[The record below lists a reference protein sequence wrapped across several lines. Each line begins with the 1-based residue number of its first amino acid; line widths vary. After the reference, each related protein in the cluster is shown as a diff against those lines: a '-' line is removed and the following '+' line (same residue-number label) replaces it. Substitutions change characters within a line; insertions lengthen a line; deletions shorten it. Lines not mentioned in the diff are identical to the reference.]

1 MILVIEFKQVTFQYE
16 GAESGVS
23 QIDFTLPEGTCTIL
37 CGRSGHGK
45 STILRLLMG
54 LMPNI
59 YPGKQEGKVTVF
71 GKEPSTF
78 TPEERASMIGVVFQ
92 DPRSQFFMSNVQDE
106 ILFAA
111 NNLGRSKENMVREL
125 AIHAE
130 KYQVKELLDKDVAYL
145 SSGEKQRVAIAAAT
159 FLKPKLLIL
168 DEPTANLDPKTMQL
182 LTATLIKLKQDG
194 TTIVISDHRLFSY
207 RQLADRFIVLNKG
220 QVVLDLHAEQFLAL
234 SNEMYHQY
242 GLRYPTMGM
251 NNLLEKVKQEAP
263 NSLQIKDLQYV
274 YKKSKKGF
282 QHFQA
287 QVQSGRVIA
296 IAGANGAGKTTLC
309 KVLAGLYKQQKGQ
322 ILLNDNVLSPSRRS
336 KLSYFVMQDPDYQ
349 LYAESVGHEIVLGRQ
364 LTEMLRNKAIEALEH
379 FSLVPLKD
387 RHPASLSGGEK
398 QRVTLAAASI
408 ADAQIILLDEPTSGL
423 DGANMLK
430 VAKWVQHM
438 ANQNKFVFVITHD
451 EDFIATVCDE
461 VFIL

>member
-1 MILVIEFKQVTFQYE
+1 
-16 GAESGVS
+16 
-23 QIDFTLPEGTCTIL
+23 
-37 CGRSGHGK
+37 
-45 STILRLLMG
+45 
-54 LMPNI
+54 
-59 YPGKQEGKVTVF
+59 
-71 GKEPSTF
+71 
-78 TPEERASMIGVVFQ
+78 
-92 DPRSQFFMSNVQDE
+92 MSNVQDE

-274 YKKSKKGF
+274 YKKVKRAFSIF
-282 QHFQA
+282 RHRF
-287 QVQSGRVIA
+287 RVE
-296 IAGANGAGKTTLC
+296 G
-309 KVLAGLYKQQKGQ
+309 
-322 ILLNDNVLSPSRRS
+322 
-336 KLSYFVMQDPDYQ
+336 
-349 LYAESVGHEIVLGRQ
+349 
-364 LTEMLRNKAIEALEH
+364 
-379 FSLVPLKD
+379 
-387 RHPASLSGGEK
+387 
-398 QRVTLAAASI
+398 
-408 ADAQIILLDEPTSGL
+408 
-423 DGANMLK
+423 
-430 VAKWVQHM
+430 
-438 ANQNKFVFVITHD
+438 
-451 EDFIATVCDE
+451 
-461 VFIL
+461 